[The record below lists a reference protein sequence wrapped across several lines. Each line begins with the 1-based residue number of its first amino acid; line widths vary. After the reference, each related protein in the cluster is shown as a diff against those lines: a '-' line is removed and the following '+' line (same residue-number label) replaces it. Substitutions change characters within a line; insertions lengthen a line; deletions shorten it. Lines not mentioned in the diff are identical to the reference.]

1 MSGVSAPEA
10 RLEVAVI
17 MDSPTTRRLTAAES
31 ECLWRAWKTRGDQ
44 QSRDRLVLAYLPMV
58 RYLAA
63 KRVRELPNH
72 RELDDLASCG
82 MVAIIEAVERFD
94 PAKGATFEQYA
105 WTRVTGAIIDDLRRS
120 DPMSRSSR
128 ALVQSIARAK
138 SVWLARHG
146 KHATEEELA
155 EVLHIDV
162 RKLRDALADLDRIQ
176 PVSLSRVVTSD
187 EGHESELGDAIA
199 AEPGVHDPELA
210 FDLAERSEQVRTAMA
225 TLSARER
232 EVIGLVHV
240 RHLQGGE
247 IGQML
252 GVSESRISQIL
263 GTARKKLMA
272 ELASYDEPAEL
283 VAV

>member
-1 MSGVSAPEA
+1 MEF
-10 RLEVAVI
+10 
-17 MDSPTTRRLTAAES
+17 PTTRRLTAAEA
-31 ECLWRAWKTRGDQ
+31 ERLWRSWKTTGDQ

-63 KRVRELPNH
+63 KRVRELPTH

-82 MVAIIEAVERFD
+82 MVAIIEAVDRFD

-105 WTRVTGAIIDDLRRS
+105 WTRVTGAIIDELRRA

-128 ALVQSIARAK
+128 ALVQSITRAK
-138 SVWLARHG
+138 TVWLARNG
-146 KHATEEELA
+146 RHATDEELA
-155 EVLHIDV
+155 EVLHIDI
-162 RKLRDALADLDRIQ
+162 RKLREALAELDRIQ

-187 EGHESELGDAIA
+187 EGHESELGDSIP
-199 AEPGVHDPELA
+199 AEPGEHEPELA
-210 FDLAERSEQVRTAMA
+210 VILAERSAQVRSAMA
-225 TLSARER
+225 TLSDRER

-240 RHLQGGE
+240 RHLQGEE
-247 IGQML
+247 IGRML

-283 VAV
+283 IAV